1 MKILTLLTFA
11 AALALPA
18 SAPAQPAGQVIQVW
32 NFGFAPKPIQLA
44 AGRPV
49 TLTVSNQ
56 SGSGHDFTAPEF
68 FAAARIIAGA
78 APDGRIDL
86 PKHATVTITLIPA
99 AGSYP
104 VHCSHFMHQTMG
116 MSDTILVR

>member
-1 MKILTLLTFA
+1 MKILTFLTFA

-18 SAPAQPAGQVIQVW
+18 SAPAQPGAQVIQVW
-32 NFGFAPKPIQLA
+32 NFGFAPRPIQLA
-44 AGRPV
+44 ADRPV

-86 PKHATVTITLIPA
+86 PKHATRTITLIPV